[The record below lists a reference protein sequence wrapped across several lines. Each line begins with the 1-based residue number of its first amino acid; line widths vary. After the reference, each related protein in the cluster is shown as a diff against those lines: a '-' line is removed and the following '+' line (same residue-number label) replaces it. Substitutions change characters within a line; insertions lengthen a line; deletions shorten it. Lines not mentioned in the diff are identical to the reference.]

1 MKELY
6 ESGFIFPLEKRDQ
19 NGCRVIMIQAN
30 KLDTKKFS
38 FSDIL
43 RIINL
48 VIFTLLEEHE
58 TQIAGFVY
66 VFDHKS
72 ISMDYIGLF
81 SLIDIRNYLKCI
93 QNAMPCRQKQGIWV
107 NLPSFA
113 VKLTDLCK
121 NLVSAKLRERAYFYQ
136 DMDKVYG
143 HIDPKILPKE
153 HGGQATI
160 KEMMTSFKI
169 LADRHKE
176 KLKQTDGQHIDL
188 DRPGKSRNI
197 DTGGSFKTLEID
209 WIIFDEFCRCLFVE
223 IFILFKSSSQ
233 MDVNNKRHALRETSR
248 RIWKPSYKL
257 REYLQRKQKAFA
269 ELLPLQ

>member
-6 ESGFIFPLEKRDQ
+6 DSGYIFPLEKRDQ
-19 NGCRVIMIQAN
+19 NGCRVIMIQAK
-30 KLDTKKFS
+30 KLDTKKFK
-38 FSDIL
+38 FCDIL

-48 VIFTLLEEHE
+48 IIFTLLEEEE

-66 VFDHKS
+66 IFDHKDV
-72 ISMDYIGLF
+72 SMDYIALF

-121 NLVSAKLRERAYFYQ
+121 TLVSAKLRERAYFY
-136 DMDKVYG
+136 KTKENNYG

-153 HGGQATI
+153 LGGQTPI
-160 KEMMTSFKI
+160 KEMMESFKI
-169 LADRHKE
+169 LCKLYSE

-188 DRPGKSRNI
+188 DMVKNHDI
-197 DTGGSFKTLEID
+197 DVGGSFKKLEID
-209 WIIFDEFCRCLFVE
+209 
-223 IFILFKSSSQ
+223 
-233 MDVNNKRHALRETSR
+233 
-248 RIWKPSYKL
+248 
-257 REYLQRKQKAFA
+257 
-269 ELLPLQ
+269 